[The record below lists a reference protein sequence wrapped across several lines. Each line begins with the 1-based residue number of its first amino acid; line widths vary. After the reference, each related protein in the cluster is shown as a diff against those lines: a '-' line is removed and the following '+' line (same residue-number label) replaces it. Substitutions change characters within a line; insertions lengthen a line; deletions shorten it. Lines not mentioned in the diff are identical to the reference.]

1 MSDETARSAGKLV
14 AREDYRAVYDPLSGF
29 ESICSRARQRR
40 NIAFLAQH
48 APRRIL
54 EVGCGAMI
62 LARMDGAEA
71 PAFEHWT
78 IVEPEPDFVSAARQA
93 TAGDARFQIV
103 PGYLEAVLPGLLQD
117 QPQGFDAV
125 LLSGLLHETAAP
137 AALLAAAVQA
147 LRPGGHLLASV
158 PNAASFH
165 RLLAVEAGLI
175 PAPQTL
181 SPRDKA
187 LGHPVVFDAAGL
199 TALLADA
206 GLTGLTLD
214 GYLFKPLTHAQ
225 MERVLAAESP
235 ALVEALVDGLIAL
248 GKRFPDQAAEICVTG
263 RKPA

>member
-1 MSDETARSAGKLV
+1 MTDDRGQGAGKLV

-29 ESICSRARQRR
+29 ENICSLARQRR
-40 NIAFLAQH
+40 NIAFLTQH

-71 PAFEHWT
+71 LAFDSWT
-78 IVEPEPDFVSAARQA
+78 IVEPEPDFVAAARQA
-93 TAGDARFQIV
+93 TAGDARFRIV
-103 PGYLEAVLPGLLQD
+103 PGYLEAVLAGLQQD

-125 LLSGLLHETAAP
+125 LLSGLLHETGAP
-137 AALLAAAVQA
+137 AVLLAAAVQA
-147 LRPGGHLLASV
+147 LAPGGHLLASV

-187 LGHPVVFDAAGL
+187 LGHPVVFDARGLGALMASAGL
-199 TALLADA
+199 TE
-206 GLTGLTLD
+206 LTLD
-214 GYLFKPLTHAQ
+214 GYLFKPFTHAQ
-225 MERVLAAESP
+225 MELVLQAESP
-235 ALVEALVDGLIAL
+235 ALVDCLVDGLISL
-248 GKRFPDQAAEICVTG
+248 GRKFPDQAAEICVTG
-263 RKPA
+263 RKPL

>member
-1 MSDETARSAGKLV
+1 MTDTQAQGAGKLV

-40 NIAFLAQH
+40 NIAFLTQH
-48 APRRIL
+48 SPRRIL

-71 PAFEHWT
+71 LDFDTWT
-78 IVEPEPDFVSAARQA
+78 IVEPEPDFVAAARQG
-93 TAGDARFQIV
+93 TAGDARFRVV
-103 PGYLEAVLPGLLQD
+103 PGYLEAVLPDLLLSA
-117 QPQGFDAV
+117 PQGYDAV

-137 AALLAAAVQA
+137 ATLLAAAVQA
-147 LRPGGHLLASV
+147 LAPGGHLLASV
-158 PNAASFH
+158 PNAGSFH

-187 LGHPVVFDAAGL
+187 LGHPVVFDAKGL
-199 TALLADA
+199 TALVAA
-206 GLTGLTLD
+206 SGLTGLTQD
-214 GYLFKPLTHAQ
+214 GYLFKPFTHAQ
-225 MERVLAAESP
+225 MELVLKAESP
-235 ALVEALVDGLIAL
+235 ALVECLVDGLIAL
-248 GKRFPDQAAEICVTG
+248 GKQFPAQAAEICVTG